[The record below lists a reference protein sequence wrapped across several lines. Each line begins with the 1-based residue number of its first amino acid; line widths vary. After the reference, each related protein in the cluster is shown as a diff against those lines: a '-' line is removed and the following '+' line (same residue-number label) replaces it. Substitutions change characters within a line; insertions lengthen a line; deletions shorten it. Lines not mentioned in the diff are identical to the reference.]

1 MATKKNPNAK
11 PTAAQNGTAEE
22 KKQQQ
27 KILTVSDERMQTV
40 MRHVD
45 RGLSKAHVT
54 TVEVLIAARQ
64 MTVSALAQ
72 LCTDNPQASEMHLID
87 DVCADLRQ
95 ALMKRILPEMSIQPK
110 GEA

>member
-1 MATKKNPNAK
+1 MATKKNPTAK
-11 PTAAQNGTAEE
+11 PAAAQGDANEA
-22 KKQQQ
+22 KK
-27 KILTVSDERMQTV
+27 KMLTVSDERMQTV

-54 TVEVLIAARQ
+54 TVEMLIAARQ
-64 MTVSALAQ
+64 MTVKALAQ
-72 LCTDNPQASEMHLID
+72 ICTDNPQASEMHLID

-95 ALMKRILPEMSIQPK
+95 VLMKRILPEMSIQPK

>member
-1 MATKKNPNAK
+1 MATKKK
-11 PTAAQNGTAEE
+11 PTAAPAAAQDDAKDE
-22 KKQQQ
+22 KKM
-27 KILTVSDERMQTV
+27 LTVSDERMQTV

-45 RGLSKAHVT
+45 SGLSKAHAT

-64 MTVSALAQ
+64 MTASALAQ

-87 DVCADLRQ
+87 DVCDDLRE
-95 ALMKRILPEMSIQPK
+95 ALMKRIMPEMSIQPK

>member
-1 MATKKNPNAK
+1 MATKKK
-11 PTAAQNGTAEE
+11 PTAAPAAAQGDTKDE
-22 KKQQQ
+22 KKRM
-27 KILTVSDERMQTV
+27 LTVSDERMQTV

-45 RGLSKAHVT
+45 RGLSKAHAT

-87 DVCADLRQ
+87 DVCDDLRE
-95 ALMKRILPEMSIQPK
+95 ALMKRIMPEMTITPK

>member
-1 MATKKNPNAK
+1 MATKKK
-11 PTAAQNGTAEE
+11 PTTAAPAAAQGGAKDE
-22 KKQQQ
+22 KK
-27 KILTVSDERMQTV
+27 KIHTVSDERMQTV

-54 TVEVLIAARQ
+54 TVEMLIAARQ

-72 LCTDNPQASEMHLID
+72 LCTDNPQADRLQLIN
-87 DVCADLRQ
+87 DVCDDLRE
-95 ALMKRILPEMSIQPK
+95 ALMKGIMPEMSIQPK

>member
-1 MATKKNPNAK
+1 MATNKK
-11 PTAAQNGTAEE
+11 PTAVPAAAQDGAKDE
-22 KKQQQ
+22 KKM
-27 KILTVSDERMQTV
+27 LTVSDQRMQTV

-45 RGLSKAHVT
+45 RGLSKAHTT

-72 LCTDNPQASEMHLID
+72 ICTDNPQADRLQLID
-87 DVCADLRQ
+87 DVCADLRE
-95 ALMKRILPEMSIQPK
+95 ALMKRIMPEMTITPK

>member
-1 MATKKNPNAK
+1 MATKKKTTAVPA
-11 PTAAQNGTAEE
+11 AAQGEASEE
-22 KKQQQ
+22 KQ
-27 KILTVSDERMQTV
+27 KMLTVSDERMRVV

-54 TVEVLIAARQ
+54 TVEMLIAARQ

-87 DVCADLRQ
+87 DVCDNLRE
-95 ALMKRILPEMSIQPK
+95 ALMKRIMPEMSITPK

>member
-1 MATKKNPNAK
+1 MATKKK
-11 PTAAQNGTAEE
+11 PTAVPAEAQGDASEE
-22 KKQQQ
+22 KKM
-27 KILTVSDERMQTV
+27 LTVSDERMRVV

-54 TVEVLIAARQ
+54 TVEMLIAARQ

-72 LCTDNPQASEMHLID
+72 LCTDNPQADRLQLID
-87 DVCADLRQ
+87 DVLSDLRQ
-95 ALMKRILPEMSIQPK
+95 VLMKRILPEMAITPK

>member
-1 MATKKNPNAK
+1 MATKKK
-11 PTAAQNGTAEE
+11 PIAAPAAAQGEASEE
-22 KKQQQ
+22 KKQ
-27 KILTVSDERMQTV
+27 KMLTVSDERMQTV
-40 MRHVD
+40 MRHVN

-54 TVEVLIAARQ
+54 TVEMLIAARQ

-95 ALMKRILPEMSIQPK
+95 ALMKRILPEMTITPV

>member
-1 MATKKNPNAK
+1 MATKKK
-11 PTAAQNGTAEE
+11 PTAAPAAAQGDANEE
-22 KKQQQ
+22 KRKM
-27 KILTVSDERMQTV
+27 LTVSDERMQTV

-54 TVEVLIAARQ
+54 TVEMLIAARQ

-87 DVCADLRQ
+87 DVCDDLRK

>member
-1 MATKKNPNAK
+1 MDQKTIKRLSA
-11 PTAAQNGTAEE
+11 AAQGSASEE
-22 KKQQQ
+22 KRTM
-27 KILTVSDERMQTV
+27 LTVSDERMQTV

-54 TVEVLIAARQ
+54 TVEMLIAARQ

-72 LCTDNPQASEMHLID
+72 LCTDNPQADRLQLID
-87 DVCADLRQ
+87 DVLSDLRQ
-95 ALMKRILPEMSIQPK
+95 VLMKRIMPEMTITPK

>member
-1 MATKKNPNAK
+1 MEKKK
-11 PTAAQNGTAEE
+11 PTTAPAAAQGDASEE
-22 KKQQQ
+22 KK
-27 KILTVSDERMQTV
+27 KMLTVSDERMQTV

-45 RGLSKAHVT
+45 RGLSKAHTT

-72 LCTDNPQASEMHLID
+72 LCTDNPQADRLQLID
-87 DVCADLRQ
+87 DVLSDLRQ
-95 ALMKRILPEMSIQPK
+95 VLMKRIMPEMAITPK

>member
-1 MATKKNPNAK
+1 MTTKKNP
-11 PTAAQNGTAEE
+11 TAAPAAAQGEASEE
-22 KKQQQ
+22 KQ
-27 KILTVSDERMQTV
+27 KMLTVSDERMQTV

-54 TVEVLIAARQ
+54 TVEMLIAARQ

-87 DVCADLRQ
+87 DVCDDLRE
-95 ALMKRILPEMSIQPK
+95 ALMKRIMPEMTITPK

>member
-1 MATKKNPNAK
+1 MATKKK
-11 PTAAQNGTAEE
+11 PTAAPAAAQGDASEE
-22 KKQQQ
+22 KKM
-27 KILTVSDERMQTV
+27 LTVSDERMQTV

-54 TVEVLIAARQ
+54 TVEMLIAARQ

-72 LCTDNPQASEMHLID
+72 LCTDNPQADRLQLID
-87 DVCADLRQ
+87 DVLSDLRQ
-95 ALMKRILPEMSIQPK
+95 VLMKRILPEMTITPK

>member
-1 MATKKNPNAK
+1 MTTKKK
-11 PTAAQNGTAEE
+11 PTAAPAEAQGDAKDE
-22 KKQQQ
+22 KK
-27 KILTVSDERMQTV
+27 KMLTVSDERMQTV

-54 TVEVLIAARQ
+54 TVEMLIAARQ
-64 MTVSALAQ
+64 MTASALAQ
-72 LCTDNPQASEMHLID
+72 LCTDNPQADRLQLID

-95 ALMKRILPEMSIQPK
+95 VLMKRILPEMAITPK

>member
-1 MATKKNPNAK
+1 MKKPIAA
-11 PTAAQNGTAEE
+11 PAAAQDDAKDE
-22 KKQQQ
+22 KK
-27 KILTVSDERMQTV
+27 KMLTVSDERMQTV

-54 TVEVLIAARQ
+54 TVEMLIAARQ

-87 DVCADLRQ
+87 DVLSDLRQ
-95 ALMKRILPEMSIQPK
+95 ALMKRILPEMTITPK
-110 GEA
+110 GDA

>member
-1 MATKKNPNAK
+1 MATNKK
-11 PTAAQNGTAEE
+11 PTAVPAAAQGEASEE
-22 KKQQQ
+22 KKQ
-27 KILTVSDERMQTV
+27 KMLTVSDERMQTV

-45 RGLSKAHVT
+45 RGLSKAHAT

-72 LCTDNPQASEMHLID
+72 LCTDNPQADRLQLID
-87 DVCADLRQ
+87 DVLSDLRQ
-95 ALMKRILPEMSIQPK
+95 VLMKRIMPEMSIQPK

>member
-1 MATKKNPNAK
+1 MATKKK
-11 PTAAQNGTAEE
+11 PTAAAPAEAQGDAKDE
-22 KKQQQ
+22 KKRM
-27 KILTVSDERMQTV
+27 LTVSDERMQTV

-54 TVEVLIAARQ
+54 TLEQLIASRLTA
-64 MTVSALAQ
+64 VSALAQ
-72 LCTDNPQASEMHLID
+72 MANDNPQADRLKLID
-87 DVCADLRQ
+87 DVCDDLRE

>member
-1 MATKKNPNAK
+1 MATKKK
-11 PTAAQNGTAEE
+11 PTAAPAAAQGDASEE
-22 KKQQQ
+22 KRKM
-27 KILTVSDERMQTV
+27 LTVSDQRMQTV

-54 TVEVLIAARQ
+54 TVEMLIAARQ

-72 LCTDNPQASEMHLID
+72 LCTDNPQADRLQLID

-95 ALMKRILPEMSIQPK
+95 VLMKRILPEMSIQPK

>member
-1 MATKKNPNAK
+1 MTTKKK
-11 PTAAQNGTAEE
+11 PTTAPAAAQGDASEE
-22 KKQQQ
+22 KKQ
-27 KILTVSDERMQTV
+27 KMLTVSDERMRVV

-54 TVEVLIAARQ
+54 TVEMLIAARQ

-87 DVCADLRQ
+87 DVCDDLRE
-95 ALMKRILPEMSIQPK
+95 ALMKRIMPEMSIQPK

>member
-1 MATKKNPNAK
+1 MTTKKK
-11 PTAAQNGTAEE
+11 PTAAPAEAHGDAKDE
-22 KKQQQ
+22 KKM
-27 KILTVSDERMQTV
+27 LTVSDERMQTV

-54 TVEVLIAARQ
+54 TVEMLIAARQ

-95 ALMKRILPEMSIQPK
+95 ALMKRILPEMTITPV

>member
-1 MATKKNPNAK
+1 MATKKK
-11 PTAAQNGTAEE
+11 PTAAPAEAQE
-22 KKQQQ
+22 GANEAKK
-27 KILTVSDERMQTV
+27 KMLTVSDERMRVV

-54 TVEVLIAARQ
+54 TVEMLIAARQ

-87 DVCADLRQ
+87 DVCNDLRQ
-95 ALMKRILPEMSIQPK
+95 ALMKRIMPEMTITPK

>member
-1 MATKKNPNAK
+1 MATKKKTVAAPA
-11 PTAAQNGTAEE
+11 AAQGGASEE
-22 KKQQQ
+22 K
-27 KILTVSDERMQTV
+27 KILTVSDERMQAV

-54 TVEVLIAARQ
+54 TIEMLIVARQ
-64 MTVSALAQ
+64 ITVSALAQ

-95 ALMKRILPEMSIQPK
+95 ALMKRIMPEMNIQPK